1 MASSE
6 LHACKQTAHS
16 LSRPQT
22 RFLVRAMEAAGERLQ
37 SKFGKTSSCHFQQ
50 AGHTYSGHRLAAIA
64 ALPLPQHMQSDAGPP
79 TCRQSSVSRQARA
92 CRVLS

>member
-16 LSRPQT
+16 LSRPRT

-37 SKFGKTSSCHFQQ
+37 SKFGKTSSCHLASAGRSYLLWSQ
-50 AGHTYSGHRLAAIA
+50 AGGHCCSA
-64 ALPLPQHMQSDAGPP
+64 P
-79 TCRQSSVSRQARA
+79 VSAHA
-92 CRVLS
+92 E